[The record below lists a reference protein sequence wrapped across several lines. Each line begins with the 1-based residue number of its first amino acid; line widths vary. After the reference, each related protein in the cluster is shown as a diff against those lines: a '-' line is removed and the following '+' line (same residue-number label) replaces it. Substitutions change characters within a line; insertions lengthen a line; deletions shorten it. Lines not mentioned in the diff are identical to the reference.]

1 LFFLLHANVDHFRTR
16 WFVESG
22 YQLS

>member
-1 LFFLLHANVDHFRTR
+1 LLFLLHANVDHFRTR